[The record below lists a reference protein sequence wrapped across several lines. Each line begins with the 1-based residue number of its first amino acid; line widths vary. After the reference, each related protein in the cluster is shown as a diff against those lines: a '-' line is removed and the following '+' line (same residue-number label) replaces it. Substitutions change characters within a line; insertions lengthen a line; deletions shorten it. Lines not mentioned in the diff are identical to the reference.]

1 MRSLNYN
8 SKMEQA
14 PIHNTEWKVALY
26 IRVAN
31 PNDDNG
37 ENDSVSSQWEI
48 LEKYIELHPELKLYD
63 IYVDNGWSGTNFSR
77 PDFQRMMRDITDG
90 KVNCIIVKDLS
101 RFSRDY
107 MGSEIYINDILPNNK
122 VRFIAVNNCVDTIN
136 TVV

>member
-1 MRSLNYN
+1 MKNLNYKKN
-8 SKMEQA
+8 LEQA
-14 PIHNTEWKVALY
+14 TVHNTEWKVALY
-26 IRVAN
+26 IRVAT

-37 ENDSVSSQWEI
+37 ENDSVSSQREI

-107 MGSEIYINDILPNNK
+107 VGSEIYINDIFPNNK